1 MEFNFIIKLLLSV
14 VLGIAIGL
22 ERQTRFKSAGVRTH
36 ALVSL
41 GGALVMIIS
50 KYGFMDLLNLNNIA
64 LDPSRIAAQ
73 VVSGIG
79 FLGAGLI
86 IVKGDK
92 FLSVSGLTTAAGV
105 WVTSGIGMAVGAD
118 MYILAISGTVIIII
132 LQLILYK
139 FKDFNLHTIYHVRMT
154 SSIDDEQVNEYL
166 SQIRSNKFNPV
177 IDAIKLEHKQISTE
191 LTVVLSNTDDLIDLK
206 QSMPNNIF
214 IEITGE

>member
-1 MEFNFIIKLLLSV
+1 MEIDFIIKLLLAV
-14 VLGIAIGL
+14 ILGIFIGL

-50 KYGFMDLLNLNNIA
+50 KYGFMNILNLNNIA

-118 MYILAISGTVIIII
+118 MYSLAIGGTIIII
-132 LQLILYK
+132 IMQLILYK
-139 FKDFNLHTIYHVRMT
+139 FKDFNLHTIYHIRMT
-154 SSIDDEQVNEYL
+154 SSIEDDQVNEYL
-166 SQIRSNKFNPV
+166 NQIRSNEFSPV
-177 IDAIKLEHKQISTE
+177 IDVIKLEHNQISTE
-191 LTVVLSNTDDLIDLK
+191 LTVVLSNSDDLIDLK
-206 QSMPNNIF
+206 QSMPTSTF
-214 IEITGE
+214 IEISGE

>member
-1 MEFNFIIKLLLSV
+1 MEIDFIIKLLLAV
-14 VLGIAIGL
+14 ILGIFIGL

-50 KYGFMDLLNLNNIA
+50 KYGFMNILNINNIA

-118 MYILAISGTVIIII
+118 MYSLAIGGTIIII
-132 LQLILYK
+132 IMQLILYK
-139 FKDFNLHTIYHVRMT
+139 FKDFNLHTIYHIRMT
-154 SSIDDEQVNEYL
+154 SSIEDDQVNEYL
-166 SQIRSNKFNPV
+166 NQIRSNEFSPV
-177 IDAIKLEHKQISTE
+177 IDVIKLEHNQISTE
-191 LTVVLSNTDDLIDLK
+191 LTVVLSNSDDLIDLK
-206 QSMPNNIF
+206 QSMPTSTF
-214 IEITGE
+214 IEISGE

>member
-1 MEFNFIIKLLLSV
+1 MEFDFIIKLLLSV
-14 VLGIAIGL
+14 VLGIFIGL

-50 KYGFMDLLNLNNIA
+50 KYGFMNMLNLNNIA

-73 VVSGIG
+73 VISGIG

-118 MYILAISGTVIIII
+118 LYILAISGTVIIII
-132 LQLILYK
+132 MQLILYK
-139 FKDFNLHTIYHVRMT
+139 FKDFNLHTIYHIRMT
-154 SSIDDEQVNEYL
+154 SPIEDEQVNEYL
-166 SQIRSNKFNPV
+166 NKLRSNKYNPI
-177 IDAIKLEHKQISTE
+177 IDAIKLEHNQISTE

-206 QSMPNNIF
+206 QSMPRSIF
-214 IEITGE
+214 IEISGE

>member
-1 MEFNFIIKLLLSV
+1 MELDFIIKLLLAV
-14 VLGIAIGL
+14 ILGIFIGL

-50 KYGFMDLLNLNNIA
+50 KYGFMNILNLNNIA

-118 MYILAISGTVIIII
+118 MYSLAIGGTIIII
-132 LQLILYK
+132 IMQLILYK
-139 FKDFNLHTIYHVRMT
+139 FKDFNLHTIYHIRMT
-154 SSIDDEQVNEYL
+154 SPIEDAQVNDYL
-166 SQIRSNKFNPV
+166 NQIRSNKFSPV
-177 IDAIKLEHKQISTE
+177 IDAIKLEHNQISTE
-191 LTVVLSNTDDLIDLK
+191 LTVVLSNSDDLIDLK
-206 QSMPNNIF
+206 QSMPTSTF
-214 IEITGE
+214 IEISGE

>member
-1 MEFNFIIKLLLSV
+1 MEFDFIIKLLLSV
-14 VLGIAIGL
+14 VLGIFIGL

-50 KYGFMDLLNLNNIA
+50 KYGFMNLLNLNNIA

-73 VVSGIG
+73 VISGIG

-118 MYILAISGTVIIII
+118 LYILAISGTVIIII
-132 LQLILYK
+132 MQLILYK
-139 FKDFNLHTIYHVRMT
+139 FKDFNLHTIYHIRMT
-154 SSIDDEQVNEYL
+154 SPIEDEQVNEYL
-166 SQIRSNKFNPV
+166 NKLRSNKYNPI
-177 IDAIKLEHKQISTE
+177 IDAIKLEHNQISTE

-206 QSMPNNIF
+206 QSMPRSIF
-214 IEITGE
+214 IEISGE